1 MRDSEEKKLVDS
13 IILGDDRAFEKLFE
27 RYHPVVYSIVH
38 AIVRNRED
46 VDDLVQEVFMKV
58 LKGLVYFKGE
68 SKLSTWIYAV
78 ARNHALN
85 YLKRKETEY
94 ATLRRMSDEAE
105 VQGADTDLE
114 IIKGEEKSVVREA
127 LGMLRTKHRIA
138 LELRYMSEKS
148 YEEIAEIMDVPLG
161 TVKTYIHRG
170 KLEMKDIIL
179 KRDGKEVRDG
189 RT

>member
-46 VDDLVQEVFMKV
+46 VNDLVQEVFMKV

-94 ATLRRMSDEAE
+94 ATLRRNR
-105 VQGADTDLE
+105 VQD
-114 IIKGEEKSVVREA
+114 S
-127 LGMLRTKHRIA
+127 
-138 LELRYMSEKS
+138 S
-148 YEEIAEIMDVPLG
+148 
-161 TVKTYIHRG
+161 
-170 KLEMKDIIL
+170 
-179 KRDGKEVRDG
+179 
-189 RT
+189 

>member
-27 RYHPVVYSIVH
+27 RYHPVVYSVIH

-46 VDDLVQEVFMKV
+46 V
-58 LKGLVYFKGE
+58 FKGE

-94 ATLRRMSDEAE
+94 ATLRRMSDEPE
-105 VQGADTDLE
+105 TQGAGTDSE
-114 IIKGEEKSVVREA
+114 TIRGEEKSVVREA
-127 LGMLRTKHRIA
+127 LGMLKTKHRIA

-179 KRDGKEVRDG
+179 KRNGKEVG
-189 RT
+189 NERT